1 MDKIKK
7 NLNNSNKEIIE
18 QLTGFFNN
26 LSNCL
31 DQSYFTGQKSA
42 YEEMLIWFKNC
53 QNKSMKFIPPKN
65 VKNYLQ
71 EKGTKSKRKLN
82 DKRNLIEKEDNYKKA
97 NKTNFNYLFYN
108 QTFNNN
114 NNNDEKKFHEFN
126 VYPTNVEKAIYNNS
140 SKTNSFNFL
149 FNNNNIKNSQENF
162 HLSLLEFSSK
172 NRNENN
178 INKPLVGPINND
190 INDSFDEPM
199 DSQNSIKYTHFNYID
214 SNLKR
219 KK

>member
-18 QLTGFFNN
+18 QLTGCFNN

-31 DQSYFTGQKSA
+31 DQSYYTGQKSA

-108 QTFNNN
+108 QTFDVNNN
-114 NNNDEKKFHEFN
+114 NNEKKFHEFN

-149 FNNNNIKNSQENF
+149 FNNNIKNSQENF

-190 INDSFDEPM
+190 VNDSFDEPM

>member
-108 QTFNNN
+108 QTFEFNNN
-114 NNNDEKKFHEFN
+114 NNEKKFHEFN

-149 FNNNNIKNSQENF
+149 FNNNIKNSQENF

-178 INKPLVGPINND
+178 INKSLVGPINND
-190 INDSFDEPM
+190 VNDSFDEPM